1 MTKYNTSVSLSSS
14 ASMVNWNLG
23 RIIMLN
29 LARFGVGL
37 VAFIVGMSLMTSAM
51 TGFVTGM
58 ASLGAESLSSFED
71 LEIGELLE
79 EFSEVLSLS
88 DVISDSMSFWRILA
102 AIATLFLALYTL
114 FFIPIGLCS
123 IVGSIFTPGYH
134 NGLIKLAQSENVK
147 ASVLLSRLR
156 HFLASIG
163 LPLWRSLKTWLW
175 AIPGLA
181 IMVLGN
187 TITISTLIEEGE
199 IYASFSAPS
208 GLSGAIMPYGLTA
221 MDEFY
226 FGDFLWFCGL
236 GVLLALVI
244 PASLRYAMAPYVY
257 AETPAI
263 GVYDAIE
270 YSKAVMNYRCTTLFM
285 VILPYLLIDVAIGV
299 AYYFLTKWMFEIDF
313 GAFTGI
319 VSNIIQYSAII
330 GFVYVGFL
338 RDVAYV
344 NFYLE
349 NKV

>member
-1 MTKYNTSVSLSSS
+1 MTKYNPSVSLNSS

-37 VAFIVGMSLMTSAM
+37 VAFIVGMSLMTSAL
-51 TGFVTGM
+51 TGFVAGM
-58 ASLGAESLSSFED
+58 ASLGAESLTAIED
-71 LEIGELLE
+71 MD
-79 EFSEVLSLS
+79 FSEIMEELSEILS
-88 DVISDSMSFWRILA
+88 YAESIGDGITFWQILA
-102 AIATLFLALYTL
+102 ALVTLFITFYAL

-175 AIPGLA
+175 AVPGLA

-187 TITISTLIEEGE
+187 AVTISTLIEEGE
-199 IYASFSAPS
+199 LYSFFSAPS
-208 GLSGAIMPYGLTA
+208 GLSDALLPYGLTA

-257 AETPAI
+257 AETPGI

-270 YSKAVMNYRCTTLFM
+270 YSKAVMNYRCVTLFLT
-285 VILPYLLIDVAIGV
+285 ILPYFLIDVAIGV
-299 AYYFLTKWMFEIDF
+299 AYYFLTKWMFELDL
-313 GAFTGI
+313 GAFVGI

-338 RDVAYV
+338 RDMAYV